1 MLGRKLFFL
10 LLLFSCALLSGC
22 YTTPATTA
30 DPHDPFDHFN
40 RDTTRMN
47 TKLDNV
53 LVKPIAKEYETLV
66 PYFVRKGVGNFFD
79 NLDKPEQ
86 FMNDLLQGHGQWAM
100 NDAWS
105 FVVNTTV
112 GIGGFFTPSTAIG
125 LQPHENDFGLTLN
138 QWHLYTAYFVL
149 PIVGPRTI
157 GSSLAIPVD
166 YYLGVTQFFVPLR
179 YSIILNMI
187 YGINAR
193 ANLLNTERT
202 AGGLIFDRY
211 IFYRSAYLQR
221 RAYLEKLNQQQPY
234 YSFED
239 ADSDQDADANQAVD
253 TEELPSPDENP

>member
-1 MLGRKLFFL
+1 MLGRKFFILCTL
-10 LLLFSCALLSGC
+10 LGCALLSGC
-22 YTTPATTA
+22 YTMPATTS
-30 DPHDPFDHFN
+30 DPHDPFQHLN

-47 TKLDNV
+47 TKLDN
-53 LVKPIAKEYETLV
+53 LIVKPAAKEYV
-66 PYFVRKGVGNFFD
+66 KIIPYFIRKGVGNFFD

-86 FMNDLLQGHGQWAM
+86 FANDLLQGHGQWAM

-112 GIGGFFTPSTAIG
+112 GVGGLFTPSKAID

-138 QWHLYTAYFVL
+138 QWNIYTAYFVL

-193 ANLLNTERT
+193 ANLLNAEKT
-202 AGGLIFDRY
+202 AGGLIFDKY

-221 RAYLEKLNQQQPY
+221 RAYLEKLNKQQPY

-239 ADSDQDADANQAVD
+239 AEQNQDADA
-253 TEELPSPDENP
+253 LPPLDENPQ

>member
-1 MLGRKLFFL
+1 MLGRKLALLFL
-10 LLLFSCALLSGC
+10 LASCAVLSGC
-22 YTTPATTA
+22 YSMPATTT
-30 DPHDPFDHFN
+30 DSHDPFHHFN

-47 TKLDNV
+47 TKLDN
-53 LVKPIAKEYETLV
+53 LIVKPAAKEYV
-66 PYFVRKGVGNFFD
+66 KIIPYFVRQSVGNFFD

-86 FMNDLLQGHGQWAM
+86 FVNDLLQGHGQWAM

-112 GIGGFFTPSTAIG
+112 GIGGFFTPSSAID

-138 QWHLYTAYFVL
+138 QWNIYTAYFVL
-149 PIVGPRTI
+149 PIVGPRTV

-166 YYLGVTQFFVPLR
+166 YYMGVTQFFVPLH
-179 YSIILNMI
+179 YSIILNMV

-193 ANLLNTERT
+193 ANLLNTEKT

-211 IFYRSAYLQR
+211 IFYRSAYIQR
-221 RAYLEKLNQQQPY
+221 RTYLEKLNNQQPY

-239 ADSDQDADANQAVD
+239 ADADQTADS
-253 TEELPSPDENP
+253 EELPSPDENP